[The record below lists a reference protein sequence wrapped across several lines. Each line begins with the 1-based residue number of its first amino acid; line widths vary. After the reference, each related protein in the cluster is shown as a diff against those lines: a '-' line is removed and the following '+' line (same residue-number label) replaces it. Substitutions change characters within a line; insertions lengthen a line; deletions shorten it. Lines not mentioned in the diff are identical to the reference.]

1 MIIRY
6 LVILLLAFTISACS
20 KKEDFNYKPKD
31 NLDPYVLYKEGLE
44 AFNKNDYFYASK
56 KFSEAELTFMIK
68 L

>member
-44 AFNKNDYFYASK
+44 AFNKNDYF
-56 KFSEAELTFMIK
+56 
-68 L
+68 